1 MGMDI
6 RNAFRAGGAQSFEE
20 LHEMLGSLEAQL
32 ATLYEEKEQAGRG
45 GEWSPAVASSGDEV
59 IIELYERK
67 ARASAAALAEQQAM
81 VDSLEAQLH
90 TLYAD
95 REEDASLASALAGLE
110 AQLAALYSEREEAGG
125 LGVDELRAVCEGL
138 DAQLRALYD
147 ERTAGDG
154 RSTDEL
160 LGIIDGLEAQLHALY
175 REREEQQITTDLG
188 SNGVLALAE
197 TARNFEAQLASLYAE
212 RAAMR
217 HAPDEADAMV
227 DSLEAQ
233 VAALLE
239 ERNDLQAALDASGRE
254 LAAVRAKAR
263 DVVSALLDKT
273 LA

>member
-1 MGMDI
+1 VGIDI
-6 RNAFRAGGAQSFEE
+6 RNAFRANGAQSFEE

-32 ATLYEEKEQAGRG
+32 ATLYEEKERG
-45 GEWSPAVASSGDEV
+45 GQGGWSPTAPAGGDEV
-59 IIELYERK
+59 IIELYEQK
-67 ARASAAALAEQQAM
+67 ARASAATLVDLQATI
-81 VDSLEAQLH
+81 DSLEAQLAS
-90 TLYAD
+90 LYAD
-95 REEDASLASALAGLE
+95 REQDTTLASALEGLE
-110 AQLAALYSEREEAGG
+110 AQLAALYQEREEAGG
-125 LGVDELRAVCEGL
+125 AGVDELRAVCEGL

-147 ERTAGDG
+147 ERSAAGG

-175 REREEQQITTDLG
+175 REREEQQITTELG
-188 SNGVLALAE
+188 ASGVLALVE
-197 TARNFEAQLASLYAE
+197 TVRNFEEQLASLYAE

-239 ERNDLQAALDASGRE
+239 ERNELQAALDTSAKE

-263 DVVSALLDKT
+263 DVVSALLDRT